1 MNVLPNVYI
10 CSLGRKAYLFLIGG
24 GGGMYTSGN
33 KADSQKVPTDVSK
46 TGAIAQS
53 KDFSGTSEIF

>member
-10 CSLGRKAYLFLIGG
+10 CSLGRKAYLFLIG

>member
-24 GGGMYTSGN
+24 GEMYTSGN